1 MRAMYHRD
9 AIKAYQEAEQDFL
22 VEGADPHSLVQILYT
37 ELTAALDRTH
47 DALLRKDL
55 VAKSTH
61 ITKVLSILHVL
72 AGSLDFDRGGEVAT
86 SLARLY
92 EWARRRV
99 IETSRTNDQQPI
111 EEVRKAIADISE
123 AWDSIR
129 RPGPRA
135 A

>member
-1 MRAMYHRD
+1 MYHKD

-37 ELTAALDRTH
+37 ELTTALEGTH
-47 DALLRKDL
+47 DALARKDF

-92 EWARRRV
+92 EWARRKI
-99 IETSRTNDQQPI
+99 IESSRTNAIDPI
-111 EEVRKAIADISE
+111 EEVRGAIAEISD
-123 AWDSIR
+123 AWDAIR